1 MHPSVIRQ
9 INASRIFHAIR
20 QRPNMSQ
27 REIAE
32 LTGADKS
39 TVSAVIKDFEA
50 SGLIER
56 TSRKSD
62 NRPGRPGEC
71 ISISARGG
79 LLVGVHP
86 NPEGI
91 QYVVSGLDG
100 EPITAITRPLPRD
113 PARLGREV
121 ATAVKKVTVEISRSH
136 KEVRAVGISIPGLVS
151 KGEVLTQSPNL
162 GWNDV
167 SLGDVLE
174 EALDYPFYVDNNANA
189 SAIAEYY
196 FGRGTETGDFAYI
209 ESGSGVGAGMF
220 LDGGVYRGVR
230 GFAGEFGHT
239 KIVPQG
245 RLCRCGALGCL
256 SAYTSDYSI
265 FQRLHQKG
273 IEADTHEEVIAL
285 ARQGNVIVLA
295 ILDEAGRHLGV
306 GLANLINLL
315 NIPLF
320 ILGGGF
326 DAFADYMRAGILAAL
341 EEHAL
346 PPALQN
352 CQIEQSRLGS
362 AALPLGGIALAL
374 EGCTSHHDSE
384 ATPW

>member
-32 LTGADKS
+32 VTGADKS

-50 SGLIER
+50 TGLIER
-56 TSRKSD
+56 ISRKSE

-91 QYVVSGLDG
+91 QYVVSGLNG
-100 EPITAITRPLPRD
+100 EPLQSMVRPLPRE
-113 PARLGREV
+113 PAKLGREIS
-121 ATAVKKVTVEISRSH
+121 TAVKKITSEISRSH

-162 GWNDV
+162 GWTDV
-167 SLGDVLE
+167 SLGDLLKG
-174 EALDYPFYVDNNANA
+174 ALDCPFYVDNNANA

-196 FGRGTETGDFAYI
+196 FGRGTETGDFAYV
-209 ESGSGVGAGMF
+209 ESGSGVGAGLF

-265 FQRLHQKG
+265 LQRLQQKG
-273 IEADTHEEVIAL
+273 IELDSRDNVIAL
-285 ARQGNVIVLA
+285 AEQGNTTVLA
-295 ILDEAGRHLGV
+295 ILDEAGRHLGI

-326 DAFADYMRAGILAAL
+326 DAFAPFMRAGIQASLQ
-341 EEHAL
+341 EMAL
-346 PPALQN
+346 PSALHH
-352 CQIEQSRLGS
+352 CHIEQSRIGS
-362 AALPLGGIALAL
+362 AAIPLGGIALAL
-374 EGCTSHHDSE
+374 EGCTGHHDSE